1 MESGMVSPNPM
12 DPFRYYSHIS
22 RLVYLAECKNISAVA
37 RAFGEKRKGTFYALN
52 FLGDHFGE
60 VYRTNRVNQ
69 IEVTPLGYRIASDF
83 RPHLEKWA
91 AFHDDL
97 EAIRIAKLHQG
108 IHEEF
113 PETAK
118 PFHGIDPYL
127 DISPTDKSIVIC
139 IQCKIRMMVR
149 HTTSV
154 VEWIEKQL
162 AKSSSSFSIIRGD
175 KMVI

>member
-1 MESGMVSPNPM
+1 M

-22 RLVYLAECKNISAVA
+22 RLVYLTERKNISAVA

-60 VYRTNRVNQ
+60 VYRINEVNQ
-69 IEVTPLGYRIASDF
+69 IEVTPLGHRIASEF

-91 AFHDDL
+91 AFHNEL
-97 EAIRIAKLHQG
+97 ETIRISRLHQG
-108 IHEEF
+108 IHEDF

-127 DISPTDKSIVIC
+127 DISPADKSIVIC

-149 HTTSV
+149 HTASV
-154 VEWIEKQL
+154 VEWTEKQL
-162 AKSSSSFSIIRGD
+162 AKPYSSFSIVRGD
-175 KMVI
+175 KIVI